1 MMITGGGGRGS
12 HIEESS
18 AAGGFVIELD
28 LSINLVS
35 LQYTKLN
42 QPCNPNPL

>member
-1 MMITGGGGRGS
+1 MITDGGGRGS
-12 HIEESS
+12 HTEESS
-18 AAGGFVIELD
+18 VAGGFVSELD

-42 QPCNPNPL
+42 QPRNPNPF